1 MDIKIIPALLAAL
14 FTITI
19 SASET
24 TDPDFNLS
32 EISPGVFV
40 HYGRHLPISHAN
52 NDDIANI
59 GFIIGERCIAVV
71 DTGGS
76 LRIGG
81 QLLAAIRTLS
91 DKPICYVINT
101 HVHFDHVLGNKA
113 FVPEQPGFVGHH
125 KLSEAMEQNR
135 EFFLSQFK
143 NNLGAGADKTSIIA
157 PDLLIR
163 GSKQLDLGNRT
174 ITVTSFPTAHSHN
187 DLIVIDTPSRT
198 LWAGD
203 LIFRQRIP
211 SLTGNLKGWMSAMEK
226 LRQLPVK
233 MVVPGHGDL
242 ADSIDTALAQQ
253 HDYLN
258 RLLEDTRKAVADGK
272 FIHQAVEDL
281 DPDNR
286 SDWLLHNEQH
296 HHNVSRA
303 FTELEWE

>member
-1 MDIKIIPALLAAL
+1 MDIKIIPALLTAL
-14 FTITI
+14 FTMAIH
-19 SASET
+19 ASET
-24 TDPDFNLS
+24 GGPDFNLS

-40 HYGRHLPISHAN
+40 HYGRHLPINDDN

-76 LRIGG
+76 VKVGG
-81 QLLAAIRTLS
+81 QLLAEIRTLS

-101 HVHFDHVLGNKA
+101 HVHYDHVLGNKA
-113 FVPEQPGFVGHH
+113 FVPERATFVGHEN
-125 KLSEAMEQNR
+125 LSAAMEQNR

-143 NNLGAGADKTSIIA
+143 KNLGAGADKTSIVA

-163 GSKQLDLGNRT
+163 GSRQLELGNRT

-187 DLIVIDTPSRT
+187 DLIVIDMDTRT

-203 LIFRQRIP
+203 LIFRQRVP
-211 SLTGNLKGWMSAMEK
+211 SLTGSLKGWMKAMET
-226 LRQLPVK
+226 LRELNVNT
-233 MVVPGHGDL
+233 VIPGHGN
-242 ADSIDTALAQQ
+242 AATSIDTALEQQ
-253 HDYLN
+253 YDYLN

-272 FIHQAVEDL
+272 FIHQAVEDV
-281 DPDNR
+281 DADNR
-286 SDWLLHNEQH
+286 SAWLLHHEQH